1 MGFLGVYKAIYDY
14 APQSDGELS
23 ISEGDILYVLEK
35 SEDDDWWR
43 AKKKASA
50 DDEDEPVG
58 LVPNN
63 YVEEAPPAGQ
73 ARALYEYTRQTDE
86 ELSFPEDAQLQVFD
100 TSDPDWI
107 LVGFEDDYGF
117 APANYIEVITAA
129 AAATGPKVEPEVESQ
144 PEPEPAPVVV
154 SRPPPS
160 LPSRPP
166 APVEPEEP
174 EEPQS
179 PPLPDRRS
187 SVRSAAIPAA
197 PAAPAGPAAVLVSV
211 ISGRS
216 SSTRAQTPPPVSIP
230 PRQQYLSEE
239 SDGEPSP
246 ALPVRPRST
255 ISNDH
260 PTAAAHP
267 HPQRSSSRRDYEDES
282 RQQQQSSRIAPGG
295 FHMYNI
301 NEMVSVMGK
310 KKKMPTTLGVN
321 LKTGVILIAPEHV
334 QDGPTQEWTADKM
347 THYSREGKHVFLELV
362 RPSKSI
368 DFHAGA
374 KDTAEEIVSA
384 LGELAG
390 AVRAEGLREVIMAG
404 TGRSGQKRGQVL
416 YDFMAQGDDEV
427 TVAVGDEVIV
437 IDDSKSE
444 EWWQVRR
451 LKNGKE
457 GVVPSSYIEIT
468 DMVATPTASGI
479 NAGKSLVAQNRL
491 EEERLTK
498 EAIKRDQKAA
508 EVGPGMRLPERHSS
522 LSARNNGNNF
532 GQQRNR
538 RENGHAES
546 SRSGSAKPKP
556 DPSKVRSWT
565 DRSKS
570 FSVEAQ
576 FLGLKDGKIN
586 LHKMN
591 GVKIAVPVAKM
602 SIEDIEYV
610 ERALGISLDE
620 DKPLSEVK
628 RAKASRSNANRE
640 PANKVGASIEPA
652 KPDYDWFQFFLSC
665 DVAVGLCERY
675 AQAFTKDSMD
685 ESVLPD
691 VDASVLRNLGLREGD
706 IIKVIRFLDKKF
718 GRDGKK
724 RNVSFAGDEEDGG
737 SNGGLFSG
745 PGGTL
750 RNNTRKGRPAPT
762 VQTND
767 SVDPKAFSQQKENSA
782 HGPDSSSPATTRPK
796 VAEKSAGGF
805 DDDAWDVKPARLAEP
820 ETKPSPTPEPK
831 STTTVEPP
839 QRPPTQSM
847 QDLSLLTAPLEPIKT
862 QPTTTTPSLTL
873 PPPSAP
879 IQPQQTQPQS
889 QLQPQGATPSFF
901 TGIPPQQTGLPP
913 TSVAQAAPAQP
924 LNLGLGNRQRP
935 LPPQATGAQGALM
948 PPPPPSRPLSA
959 PQSAQ
964 PSGFAPPPLQPQM
977 TGFAP
982 PGQSL
987 NDLNQQRMQQQYMGS
1002 FQPQPTGQGMMPF
1015 NPNTGMQPQPGFGTG
1030 QFMQPQMTGLPQAQS
1045 PFADPRPQQFS
1056 PIQNQPTGFPGGF
1069 QPAQQFQQQQ
1079 GGVNSFLPP
1088 AMEPQRTGMPPM
1100 QPQPTGFGGFG
1111 QGFNPGMN
1119 NTAAQQPP
1127 PAPLLPQ
1134 QTGPAPPVRFGV
1146 ADKIVPQ
1153 PTGRANLS
1161 RATPD
1166 NPFGF

>member
-14 APQSDGELS
+14 APQSEGELS
-23 ISEGDILYVLEK
+23 IGEGDVLYVLEK
-35 SEDDDWWR
+35 SEDDDWWK

-63 YVEEAPPAGQ
+63 YVEEAQPVGQ

-107 LVGFEDDYGF
+107 LVGFEGDYGF
-117 APANYIEVITAA
+117 VPANYIEVTATA
-129 AAATGPKVEPEVESQ
+129 SASGPKVEPDVEPQ
-144 PEPEPAPVVV
+144 PEPEPEPESVVV
-154 SRPPPS
+154 PKPPS
-160 LPSRPP
+160 LPGRPP
-166 APVEPEEP
+166 APVESEA
-174 EEPQS
+174 PQS

-187 SVRSAAIPAA
+187 SVRSAATPAA
-197 PAAPAGPAAVLVSV
+197 PAAPAGPAAALAGVMAGRG
-211 ISGRS
+211 SG
-216 SSTRAQTPPPVSIP
+216 TRAQTPPPVTVP

-246 ALPVRPRST
+246 ALPARPLSQSAST

-260 PTAAAHP
+260 HSAPVA

-282 RQQQQSSRIAPGG
+282 RQPQSSRIAPGG

-321 LKTGVILIAPEHV
+321 LKTGVILIAPEHA

-404 TGRSGQKRGQVL
+404 TGRGGQKRGQVL

-468 DMVATPTASGI
+468 DVITTQTASGI
-479 NAGKSLVAQNRL
+479 NAGKSTVAQNRL

-508 EVGPGMRLPERHSS
+508 E
-522 LSARNNGNNF
+522 
-532 GQQRNR
+532 RNR

-546 SRSGSAKPKP
+546 SRSGSSKPKP
-556 DPSKVRSWT
+556 DPAKVRTWT

-610 ERALGISLDE
+610 ERTLGVSLDE

-628 RAKASRSNANRE
+628 RARSSRPGAKSVT
-640 PANKVGASIEPA
+640 NKVGASIEPA

-691 VDASVLRNLGLREGD
+691 VDAGVLRNLGLREGD
-706 IIKVIRFLDKKF
+706 IIKVMRFLDKKF

-724 RNVSFAGDEEDGG
+724 RNVSFAGDDEDGSG
-737 SNGGLFSG
+737 GGLFSG

-750 RNNTRKGRPAPT
+750 RNNTRKGRPAPA

-782 HGPDSSSPATTRPK
+782 HSSDSSSPATSRPK
-796 VAEKSAGGF
+796 AAEKSNAGGF
-805 DDDAWDVKPARLAEP
+805 DDDAWDVKPARQPEP
-820 ETKPSPTPEPK
+820 EAKPAPTPEPK
-831 STTTVEPP
+831 STTAAEPP
-839 QRPPTQSM
+839 QRPPTQAI
-847 QDLSLLTAPLEPIKT
+847 QDLSLLTAPLEPTKT
-862 QPTTTTPSLTL
+862 QPTSTVPLIAQ
-873 PPPSAP
+873 PPLQV
-879 IQPQQTQPQS
+879 QPQQTQPQP
-889 QLQPQGATPSFF
+889 QPQGASPSFF
-901 TGIPPQQTGLPP
+901 TGIPQQQTGIPP
-913 TSVAQAAPAQP
+913 ASASQATPAQP
-924 LNLGLGNRQRP
+924 INLGLGNRQRP
-935 LPPQATGAQGALM
+935 LPPQMTGNQGALM
-948 PPPPPSRPLSA
+948 PPPPSRPLSA

-977 TGFAP
+977 TGIAP
-982 PGQSL
+982 PGQSM
-987 NDLNQQRMQQQYMGS
+987 NDLNQQRMQQQFMGS

-1015 NPNTGMQPQPGFGTG
+1015 NPATGIQPQPGFGTG
-1030 QFMQPQMTGLPQAQS
+1030 QFMQPQMTGVPQTQS
-1045 PFADPRPQQFS
+1045 PFSDPRPQQFS

-1069 QPAQQFQQQQ
+1069 QPAQPYPQQQ

-1088 AMEPQRTGMPPM
+1088 ALEPQRTGMPPM

-1111 QGFNPGMN
+1111 QGFNTGMN

-1127 PAPLLPQ
+1127 AAPLQPQ
-1134 QTGPAPPVRFGV
+1134 KTGPAPPVRFGV

-1153 PTGRANLS
+1153 PTGRRANLAQ
-1161 RATPD
+1161 ATPD